1 MNNASGSMLREF
13 FFSLFCHISFF
24 FLFALIGITG
34 QKNIPKPYPLVYKV
48 SLVSGFASEEPK
60 PPIAVINKPTP
71 KTEPIPKTP
80 KKPANQTKTS
90 GIVKT
95 KAGLGARAEGFE
107 YSYYLNIILTR
118 IGENWINPYAT
129 SNYQLK
135 CTIFFIIER
144 DGKIT
149 AARIEQSSKNSIY
162 DQSAL
167 RAVLA
172 THNLPPLPQDF
183 QSNQLKLHLEFEYL
197 P

>member
-1 MNNASGSMLREF
+1 MAKEF
-13 FFSLFCHISFF
+13 FFSLFCHLGFF
-24 FLFALIGITG
+24 FLFAILGLNA
-34 QKNIPKPYPLVYKV
+34 QKKLPKPYPLVYRV
-48 SLVSGFASEEPK
+48 SLVSGFESEEPR
-60 PPIAVINKPTP
+60 PQIAVVNKPVP
-71 KTEPIPKTP
+71 KPEPIKKTTE
-80 KKPANQTKTS
+80 KPNNQTKTS
-90 GIVKT
+90 GMVKS

-135 CTIFFIIER
+135 CTIFFTIER
-144 DGKIT
+144 DGSIT
-149 AARIEQSSKNSIY
+149 GARIEQSSKNSVY

-172 THNLPPLPQDF
+172 TRNLPPLPQDF
-183 QSNQLKLHLEFEYL
+183 QSNQLKLHLEFEYQ